1 MSNNRQNSFQLGN
14 KSFHEV
20 PAVQVVQPLRSVQD
34 VQFAPQ
40 LSDHSR
46 SRFNSSKVPRKINLR
61 DGQTMIGR
69 IFLRSPSTPS
79 PHLRSS
85 RARENGRSDERLGAG
100 ARIVRIDRE

>member
-40 LSDHSR
+40 LTFD
-46 SRFNSSKVPRKINLR
+46 SSKSSKKDNLR
-61 DGQTMIGR
+61 DG
-69 IFLRSPSTPS
+69 
-79 PHLRSS
+79 
-85 RARENGRSDERLGAG
+85 
-100 ARIVRIDRE
+100 